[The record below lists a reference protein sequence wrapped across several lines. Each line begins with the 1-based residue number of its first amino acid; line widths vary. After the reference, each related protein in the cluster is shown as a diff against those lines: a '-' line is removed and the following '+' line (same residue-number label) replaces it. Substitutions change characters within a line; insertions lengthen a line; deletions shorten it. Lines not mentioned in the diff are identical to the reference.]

1 MKRTI
6 RRILFAAVLA
16 TVGSTS
22 AQAAN
27 HSCGVGTIHTV
38 LLGAWNWQGMHIT
51 MNWETGTKPGVGS
64 LWSTHFIR
72 VLKSHFSDPDDFK
85 TMKAAILM
93 AYANGNRVMLK
104 TNNENANGDPDCTL
118 ADEIQMFP

>member
-22 AQAAN
+22 AQAQY
-27 HSCGVGTIHTV
+27 SCGVGTIHTV
-38 LLGAWNWQGMHIT
+38 LLGAWNWQGLHVT
-51 MNWETGTKPGVGS
+51 MNWETGQRPDDAQ

-72 VLKSHFSDPDDFK
+72 VLKTDFSDPDDYK

-93 AYANGNRVMLK
+93 AYANGHRVMLK
-104 TNNENANGDPDCTL
+104 TNVLTAGVADCKFAT
-118 ADEIQMFP
+118 EMQMFP